1 MMMKGTVFGLA
12 ILSLIVVTMATEP
25 TTEDEDYID
34 LFGST
39 TPGPVDEGTTT
50 PPPFWTSENEYD
62 QVDMVLKREIF
73 ALFKMVYPAVLLVA
87 AGITALGFL
96 VPILILLSIMQYN
109 VARIVE
115 EMEKEETEEDETET
129 EMLQQPLE
137 SSDEWQKM
145 LPPQD
150 N

>member
-1 MMMKGTVFGLA
+1 M
-12 ILSLIVVTMATEP
+12 P
-25 TTEDEDYID
+25 
-34 LFGST
+34 
-39 TPGPVDEGTTT
+39 
-50 PPPFWTSENEYD
+50 W
-62 QVDMVLKREIF
+62 
-73 ALFKMVYPAVLLVA
+73 VA

-96 VPILILLSIMQYN
+96 VPILFLLSIIQHN

-137 SSDEWQKM
+137 SSDEWQKIM